1 MPRWDVHF
9 DLHID
14 LSDSRMVR
22 LVESDL
28 TPKLVSLASRVQ
40 P

>member
-1 MPRWDVHF
+1 MLFKVLLIGYLYGITLER
-9 DLHID
+9 
-14 LSDSRMVR
+14 R
-22 LVESDL
+22 LIDL